1 MKKIFLAV
9 LVASVGLTQSCQ
21 NDVKASDENK
31 ENKEIKTE
39 KSENHSEKAT
49 ITLTKEDFKK
59 KVMDYEVN
67 KEWKYEGDL
76 PCIVD
81 FYADWCGPCKMLSPV
96 LKDLQKEYDG
106 KIQVYKIDTE
116 KERELAA
123 TFGIRSLPT
132 IVFVPL
138 EGDPQAAMGFRP
150 KADMENMIKEIL
162 KVEK

>member
-1 MKKIFLAV
+1 MQKFKYPLILGILLVSAV
-9 LVASVGLTQSCQ
+9 TFAITSKNSNTNIDTTTASTSEEEGGVIYLSAQSF
-21 NDVKASDENK
+21 K
-31 ENKEIKTE
+31 EYV
-39 KSENHSEKAT
+39 
-49 ITLTKEDFKK
+49 F
-59 KVMDYEVN
+59 DYEKN
-67 KEWKYEGDL
+67 QTWKYEGKVPAIL
-76 PCIVD
+76 D

-106 KIQVYKIDTE
+106 KIQIYKINTDKE
-116 KERELAA
+116 KELAA